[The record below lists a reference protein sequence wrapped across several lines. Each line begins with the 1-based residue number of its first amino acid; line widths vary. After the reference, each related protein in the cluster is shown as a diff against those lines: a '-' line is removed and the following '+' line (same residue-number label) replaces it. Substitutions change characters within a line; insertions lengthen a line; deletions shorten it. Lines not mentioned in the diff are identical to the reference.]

1 MVKSHWF
8 AYVCPEGK
16 PGLTQDIAYDVIH
29 VLVLITEISVDSPKD
44 LIFIGVSNLA
54 ADALPLA
61 IYCQIPFDWLRMQ

>member
-16 PGLTQDIAYDVIH
+16 LGLTQAIASDVIH
-29 VLVLITEISVDSPKD
+29 MLVLITEISVDSPKD
-44 LIFIGVSNLA
+44 LIFIGVSNIT

-61 IYCQIPFDWLRMQ
+61 IYYQMPFDWLRMQ